1 MIDKDFWKKLQMQ
14 YADKIE
20 ARQRGISSD
29 CENVRNNEIHHRI
42 SKTGEIRQDFEK
54 LIEEREIE
62 DQQIR

>member
-14 YADKIE
+14 YAEKIE
-20 ARQRGISSD
+20 ARRKGISSD

-54 LIEEREIE
+54 LIEEREKE